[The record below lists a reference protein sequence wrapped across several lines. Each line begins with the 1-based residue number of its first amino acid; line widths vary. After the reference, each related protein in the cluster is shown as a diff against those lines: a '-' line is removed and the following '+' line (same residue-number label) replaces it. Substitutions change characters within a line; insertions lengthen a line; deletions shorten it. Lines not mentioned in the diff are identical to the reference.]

1 MPLIQVRLIEKVLSN
16 AQRTEAIAKLKEAIV
31 TVQRQLERPVSMVV
45 IEEKSSDVHSE
56 MWDCLSQMSPELTS

>member
-16 AQRTEAIAKLKEAIV
+16 AQRTEAIARLKEAIV
-31 TVQRQLERPVSMVV
+31 TVQRQLERPVSLVV

-56 MWDCLSQMSPELTS
+56 MWECLSQISPEPTG